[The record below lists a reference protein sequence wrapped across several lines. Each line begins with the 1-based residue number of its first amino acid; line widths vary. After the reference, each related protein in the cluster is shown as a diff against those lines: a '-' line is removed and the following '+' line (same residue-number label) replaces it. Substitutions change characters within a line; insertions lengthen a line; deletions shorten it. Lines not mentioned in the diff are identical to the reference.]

1 MQIVDFIRDNWQ
13 YFSAA
18 LVVVLEIVL
27 LFLKRSK
34 SLALTDGQIDN
45 LIDWVLEAEKFIG
58 SGKGNEKIK
67 YVCQKFHDRYPT
79 SNMEDWAIRYS
90 VERIL
95 TTPQKKGVNDGK
107 K

>member
-1 MQIVDFIRDNWQ
+1 MFDTIVSFLRDNWQ
-13 YFSAA
+13 YISAA

-27 LFLKRSK
+27 LFLKRKK

-45 LIDWVLEAEKFIG
+45 LIEWILEAEKFIG
-58 SGKGNEKIK
+58 SGKGKEKIK

-79 SNMEDWAIRYS
+79 SMMEDWAVRHS

-95 TTPQKKGVNDGK
+95 STPQKKVK
-107 K
+107 